1 MSLRL
6 ISRAFTDVIGNT
18 GSYPSGVALDASQVK
33 YVIEYVSS
41 LDLSE
46 FTQVV
51 KRGNRIRLVSGSW
64 ESQIACFK
72 GANIDFNLGGAT
84 VTTTVD
90 TVDGADLYL
99 TSVGGYADGTYSVG
113 TFTVTDSPVAFEHY
127 VNLFQNSLKNGTKFS
142 FIDGEVQWFKATLVN
157 ALSVAGIDTF
167 IQNGFRSG
175 GSIMTSTIE
184 RLSDVGGNKR
194 YEITTD
200 FRYWG
205 ALDSEIYKADDSV
218 GVYTNII
225 ATPLLNN
232 TKSQVSLEDSIEGN
246 IGFEN
251 EILNGGDSRYTF
263 NSISWTDTSGNPLD
277 AFDYTQ
283 ECNFNIQIDAVT
295 LGTDQFNFKFFRV
308 PNISEYQNKRLPF
321 DNNISLLSNDFIIDF
336 VTPTNKTGLT
346 NAEGAGFTMNSFNVV
361 KSPAFATITGSITPN
376 AAMITYMDGLNE
388 TDRGYKFWVS
398 CQNSA
403 LSFENL
409 DSDNVLC
416 DEAIASKDILPL
428 GIYTTSTFEFQDV
441 AGNTLGSTPDLL
453 STDIVRLVSEF
464 VLPRDTSVNRY
475 NSITMKVVAVKNDG
489 SEFDLE
495 SFEYDVSLLPAMR
508 DGKLCLDYSVDR
520 GFRIAST
527 SDLNNI
533 TVALEPSLDDL
544 SNFGVRVSYPFRIRN
559 ESWLPFPEASDDFYC
574 DKTYNWFTYADDP
587 DWSVEAR
594 IVLNTVDGIYT
605 NPLDFNISGGL
616 GGVTFEFQ
624 DLDLNVLTKP
634 LSQDVTIVTARYTS
648 PTDWNGGEYG
658 EIVVWE
664 TDNQPIWTLNTIDVP
679 TDTDNPLVPLA
690 GETKLKITITG
701 NLMELSCYFDPTKI
715 NPNDVTFGAR
725 FHGNTL

>member
-142 FIDGEVQWFKATLVN
+142 FIDGEVQWFKSTLVN

-175 GSIMTSTIE
+175 GSVMTSTIE

-218 GVYTNII
+218 GFYTNLI

-251 EILNGGDSRYTF
+251 EILNGGESRYTF
-263 NSISWTDTSGNPLD
+263 NSIEWTDTSGNPLD

-283 ECNFNIQIDAVT
+283 ECNFNIQIDAIT

-388 TDRGYKFWVS
+388 ADRGYKFWVS

-416 DEAIASKDILPL
+416 DDAIAVKDVLPL
-428 GIYTTSTFEFQDV
+428 GSYTTSTFEFRDI
-441 AGNTLGSTPDLL
+441 ANNILTSTPQLM
-453 STDIVRLVSEF
+453 STDIVRLKSGF
-464 VLPRDTSVNRY
+464 TLPRNTVENNF
-475 NSITMKVVAVKNDG
+475 NSIAMKVVAVKTDG
-489 SEFDLE
+489 SEFELE
-495 SFEYDVSLLPAMR
+495 SFEYDISELPPMR
-508 DGKLCLDYSVDR
+508 DGTLSLDYTVDR
-520 GFRIAST
+520 GFRIADT
-527 SDLNNI
+527 SLFNDI
-533 TVALEPSLDDL
+533 TISLDPLLDDVG
-544 SNFGVRVSYPFRIRN
+544 NFGVAISYPFRVRN
-559 ESWLPFPEASDDFYC
+559 EYWLPLEDASDDFYGE
-574 DKTYNWFTYADDP
+574 KTNNWYTYSNDA

-594 IVLNTVDGIYT
+594 MVIDTDSGIYT
-605 NPLDFNISGGL
+605 NSLPFTILYQGAGI
-616 GGVTFEFQ
+616 TFQFQ

-634 LSQDVTIVTARYTS
+634 LSQDLTIVTAQYTA
-648 PTDWNGGEYG
+648 PTNWNGSEYG
-658 EIVVWE
+658 EISFWE
-664 TDNQPIWTLNTIDVP
+664 TDSQPIYTLNSVDVP
-679 TDTDNPLVPLA
+679 TDTDSPLVPLV
-690 GETKLKITITG
+690 GETKLKLTTLTT
-701 NLMELSCYFDPTKI
+701 LMSLSCYFDPTKI
-715 NPNDVTFGAR
+715 NPEDVTFSAR
-725 FHGNTL
+725 FHGSTV